1 MLLFRCTFVIA
12 QDRYCATVAHLWKR
26 NHFYLYGT
34 ITTSL
39 LLVLSYC
46 KPFSG
51 ICVPVMNGVE
61 RTQVC
66 WPRWTSTWLF
76 NTVTMPF
83 TTYLLAGRC
92 GLASEQVCD
101 KSSSYPR
108 GCVWVSVCVCF
119 PLAGTWS
126 CCGTF
131 AEQVCFASL
140 SCLTFSIAGTGNP
153 ETLIARPMVHTN
165 SRCHCTI
172 AAFLCHCALVG
183 FSYNKRENLAGKA
196 MVPVHWVQ
204 CIIPV
209 HFISMRNF
217 ILDVVEWL
225 ICQVNNTNMAV
236 KKILSSLCH
245 GVMLMTTSITW
256 CMLLTSGTI
265 DFVVGEIPVRNTEA
279 GEALIWSMWISDD
292 WAHPSMWPEHLLV
305 QRR

>member
-1 MLLFRCTFVIA
+1 M
-12 QDRYCATVAHLWKR
+12 AHLWKR
-26 NHFYLYGT
+26 KHFYLYST

-46 KPFSG
+46 KPFSW
-51 ICVPVMNGVE
+51 IYVPVMNGVE

-66 WPRWTSTWLF
+66 WPRWTSTCLF
-76 NTVTMPF
+76 NTVIIPF
-83 TTYLLAGRC
+83 TSCLLAGRC

-108 GCVWVSVCVCF
+108 GCVWVCVCF

-140 SCLTFSIAGTGNP
+140 SCLTFSIVRTSNP

-165 SRCHCTI
+165 SGCHCTI
-172 AAFLCHCALVG
+172 AAFLCLCALVG
-183 FSYNKRENLAGKA
+183 FSYNKRKNLAGKA
-196 MVPVHWVQ
+196 MVLVHWVQ

-209 HFISMRNF
+209 HFIYMRNF

-225 ICQVNNTNMAV
+225 VCQVNIPNMAV
-236 KKILSSLCH
+236 KKSCHHCVMVWCLWQPVLHDACCWRPQWSILL
-245 GVMLMTTSITW
+245 
-256 CMLLTSGTI
+256 
-265 DFVVGEIPVRNTEA
+265 
-279 GEALIWSMWISDD
+279 
-292 WAHPSMWPEHLLV
+292 
-305 QRR
+305 

>member
-1 MLLFRCTFVIA
+1 M
-12 QDRYCATVAHLWKR
+12 QTVAHLWKR
-26 NHFYLYGT
+26 KHFYLYGT

-76 NTVTMPF
+76 NTVIMPF

-108 GCVWVSVCVCF
+108 GCVWVCVCF

-183 FSYNKRENLAGKA
+183 FSYNKREKWL
-196 MVPVHWVQ
+196 VRRWFQ
-204 CIIPV
+204 
-209 HFISMRNF
+209 FIECSASSQF
-217 ILDVVEWL
+217 
-225 ICQVNNTNMAV
+225 T
-236 KKILSSLCH
+236 LSPWETLS
-245 GVMLMTTSITW
+245 W
-256 CMLLTSGTI
+256 MLLSDWFVRLTI
-265 DFVVGEIPVRNTEA
+265 Q
-279 GEALIWSMWISDD
+279 IW
-292 WAHPSMWPEHLLV
+292 L
-305 QRR
+305 